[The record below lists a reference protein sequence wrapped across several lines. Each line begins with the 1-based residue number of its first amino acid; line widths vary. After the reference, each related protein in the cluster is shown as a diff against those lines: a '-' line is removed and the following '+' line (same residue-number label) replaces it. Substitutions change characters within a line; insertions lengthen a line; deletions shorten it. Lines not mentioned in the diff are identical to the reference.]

1 MAAIS
6 VRPGAS
12 PIQLPHVELTLEQV
26 EIAGMRVRLGHAV
39 PRRGATHGTA
49 VILTG
54 RAEFIEKYRETVSD
68 LIGRGFAVA
77 IFDWR
82 GQGGSDRFP
91 GHGQRGHVPR
101 IEDYLDDLA
110 AVLGR
115 LERLRLPQ
123 PWLMLAHS
131 MGGHVGLRQLAREP
145 GRFAGAA
152 LLAPMF
158 GIRLPLLPRPLA
170 QAICWVAIGMG
181 AGPRYAP
188 GQRDHD
194 RALPSFARNKLTSCP
209 EHFADYLRLVQT
221 APELTVGGVTYA
233 WLAASLRSIALIH
246 ARGFPESI
254 TAPILVCQA
263 GEERIVSN
271 RAIIHL
277 TGRLPRG
284 RLLVFPGARHELL
297 RERAAIR
304 SRLLD
309 AFSGFA
315 QEIGSGFAQEIGSGA
330 AQEAGVG
337 FAREI
342 NPPA

>member
-39 PRRGATHGTA
+39 PRRGATRGTA

-131 MGGHVGLRQLAREP
+131 MGGHVGLRQLARESVP
-145 GRFAGAA
+145 IDDLAAILEAIATAPAPDGGHRGDTVAPLVEHLRDHGLGLMESCGMSHHHTQFRQGTCLAHQGEQFLGLFGTSKRRFGYAQSSRIGEGA
-152 LLAPMF
+152 
-158 GIRLPLLPRPLA
+158 RLLPSRSHYRNQSTRP
-170 QAICWVAIGMG
+170 
-181 AGPRYAP
+181 
-188 GQRDHD
+188 
-194 RALPSFARNKLTSCP
+194 
-209 EHFADYLRLVQT
+209 
-221 APELTVGGVTYA
+221 LTVGLHPGQPDHGRHNQCS
-233 WLAASLRSIALIH
+233 SLD
-246 ARGFPESI
+246 P
-254 TAPILVCQA
+254 
-263 GEERIVSN
+263 
-271 RAIIHL
+271 
-277 TGRLPRG
+277 
-284 RLLVFPGARHELL
+284 
-297 RERAAIR
+297 
-304 SRLLD
+304 
-309 AFSGFA
+309 
-315 QEIGSGFAQEIGSGA
+315 
-330 AQEAGVG
+330 
-337 FAREI
+337 
-342 NPPA
+342 